1 MKKIIVLSILIIAG
15 ASLYTYLQSDIDDS
29 KQVSIFKEQSDNND
43 ERFDFD
49 NQKENEDQDIL
60 KESNEDLQLIA
71 QSLVKSSSHKMMKEI
86 LNFTVQFDQLK
97 EQKRLTELN
106 EFLPQINDELTS
118 CLKIDNCGLKRK
130 KGERYFESDRTVAHQ
145 LLVRVFEMMSSLIE
159 EGFQP
164 QIDQEALLNA
174 ISIKTSEI
182 DVAAI
187 SLYLKM
193 NFNKELIVNVAPSLT
208 KEGFSS
214 LFTELLSDEKSTS
227 ETIHSLNEK
236 AGLSPS
242 SSLEYLLQNMKD
254 GQLENQSTIEL
265 EEALCQKK
273 DDMGDVLWRS
283 SAYNFKRL
291 KSQEINCPLN

>member
-1 MKKIIVLSILIIAG
+1 MKKLIVLSILIIIG
-15 ASLYTYLQSDIDDS
+15 ASLYTYLNSDIDHSD
-29 KQVSIFKEQSDNND
+29 QVSIFEEQSNNNE
-43 ERFDFD
+43 ERFDSSK
-49 NQKENEDQDIL
+49 QKENSNQDIL
-60 KESNEDLQLIA
+60 KESSEDLQIIA

-193 NFNKELIVNVAPSLT
+193 NFNKELILSDAPSLT
-208 KEGFSS
+208 KEGFSE
-214 LFTELLSDEKSTS
+214 LFTELLNDNTPTG
-227 ETIHSLNEK
+227 ETIHSLNEI
-236 AGLSPS
+236 AATSPS

-254 GQLENQSTIEL
+254 RQLENQSTVEL

-283 SAYNFKRL
+283 TSYNFKRV